1 MDVKVSVIIPVYNVE
16 PYLRE
21 CVESILNQTL
31 KEIELICVDDGS
43 TDGSLGI
50 LREYEAK
57 DSRVTVLTQ
66 QNRGGGAARNKGL
79 AIAKGAYLSLLDSD
93 DFFAPD
99 MLEKAYRVCEERKA
113 QICVYQVLRYEDG
126 TGKTWWDKNAFKVEN
141 IPEKEVFSYRD
152 MPDCILNTF
161 QNWAWNKLISR
172 ELVEKNQIRFQEI
185 FRTNDLLFVASC
197 MVLADRIT
205 VLEEKL
211 VYYRVGMK
219 NSCQST
225 NARYPKDFLKAFY
238 AVKDFLEEKG
248 IYETVEKSFLNQA
261 LSGCIYNLNSIQ
273 DPQARE
279 ELYLEL
285 KQTAFEKLGI
295 MGKEKSY
302 FQAYN
307 AKNYDAYRNIC
318 QKSFQEYTASGKGA
332 PKAAA
337 PARKVTLA
345 RRLRG
350 ALGKAKRKLLRRL

>member
-57 DSRVTVLTQ
+57 DDRVTVLTQ
-66 QNRGGGAARNKGL
+66 QNQGGGAARNKGL
-79 AIAKGAYLSLLDSD
+79 AIAKGKYLSLLDSD

-99 MLEKAYRVCEERKA
+99 MLEKTYLLCEERNA

-126 TGKTWWDKNAFKVEN
+126 TGRTWWDKNAFKVEN

-152 MPDCILNTF
+152 MPDSILNTF

-172 ELVEKNQIRFQEI
+172 ELVEENHIRFQEI

-225 NARYPKDFLKAFY
+225 NARYPKDFLRAFY
-238 AVKDFLEEKG
+238 AVKEFLEEKG
-248 IYETVEKSFLNQA
+248 IYEAVEKSFLNQA

-273 DPQARE
+273 DQQAKE
-279 ELYLEL
+279 DLYLEL
-285 KQTAFEKLGI
+285 KNTAFEKLGI
-295 MGKEKSY
+295 AGKEKSY

-307 AKNYDAYRNIC
+307 GKNYDAYREIC
-318 QKSFQEYTASGKGA
+318 GKSFQEYTA
-332 PKAAA
+332 PKKEASKTAA
-337 PARKVTLA
+337 PAQNHTLTRK
-345 RRLRG
+345 LRSV
-350 ALGKAKRKLLRRL
+350 LGKAKRKIMGK